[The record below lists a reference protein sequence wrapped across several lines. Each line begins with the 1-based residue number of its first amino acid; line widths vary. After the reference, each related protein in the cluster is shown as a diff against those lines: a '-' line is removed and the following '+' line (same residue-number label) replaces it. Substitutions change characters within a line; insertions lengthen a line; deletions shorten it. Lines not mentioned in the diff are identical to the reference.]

1 MNNQILFLTSCL
13 IILIIVA
20 VVYNKTKQISIET
33 IIPSIQDALAQ

>member
-13 IILIIVA
+13 IILIIIA
-20 VVYNKTKQISIET
+20 VVYNKTKQISSET